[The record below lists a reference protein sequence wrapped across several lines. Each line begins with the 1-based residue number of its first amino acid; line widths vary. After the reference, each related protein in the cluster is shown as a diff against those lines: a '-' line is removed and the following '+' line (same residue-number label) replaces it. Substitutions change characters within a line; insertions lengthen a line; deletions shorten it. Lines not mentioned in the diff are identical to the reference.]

1 MYNSEKICSKNTKLD
16 SIQIMCNS
24 ATKEKI
30 EAGVVFQVMTS
41 LKIYFLHLKERE
53 Y

>member
-1 MYNSEKICSKNTKLD
+1 
-16 SIQIMCNS
+16 MCNS

-30 EAGVVFQVMTS
+30 EAGVVFQVMTAS

-53 Y
+53 S